1 MIANQPLNDELV
13 SRLEEKIPILA
24 KGAIHAAYINM
35 LAAGLSVMEV
45 RDGVLVETTADGQHT
60 VIRVAKPKHKVASG
74 RIIKVR
80 RFSYRAARAPISSRC
95 RRATRGKSDI
105 RNVSLCAVRERWPP
119 SSLSKGVR

>member
-1 MIANQPLNDELV
+1 MIANQPLKDELV
-13 SRLEEKIPILA
+13 SRLEEKIPTMA

-80 RFSYRAARAPISSRC
+80 RFS
-95 RRATRGKSDI
+95 
-105 RNVSLCAVRERWPP
+105 
-119 SSLSKGVR
+119 